1 MGNETDRE
9 RVPNQEKKGE
19 QYMRTILKKTTQLK
33 KATSK
38 LWR

>member
-1 MGNETDRE
+1 MGNETARE

-19 QYMRTILKKTTQLK
+19 QYFLTILKKTIQLT
-33 KATSK
+33 KAMIK